1 MTPRRAGIV
10 GCGIG
15 LVVLLLWLLATESP
29 WRPGQIRPDSEGRV
43 NLSKAEDSL
52 SANDLVNA
60 GADQRT
66 TIRAHR
72 MVEVVDA
79 GGRGIENARIF
90 LVKEIDTVVRKSDRR
105 EIGVTD
111 SLGQLQIPEDLLS
124 ADLGSHLAARA
135 TGWLPNSKPVALG
148 GDAPL
153 RLVLEPEHR
162 QRFRC
167 VDLNGVPVAGIV
179 VMLSRKVVPRTFC
192 AEGLDPDLEPGF
204 DPVDASLAVMTDEA
218 GIADFREL
226 RRGAYKFQIHSE
238 YYEQVFDN
246 NSKIR
251 VEVPTDEHVIRLAP
265 LLCAVVQV
273 VGDELYSWSV
283 TTSSSLWMNQ
293 NALTRS
299 LFGLRRRLEARYPG
313 ALCYVTGHGSSDAT
327 VFSVTAELWLAHAG
341 KRMVEIPLVPAYTD
355 PEPIVI
361 TAEAGEQ
368 PNNIAEVVFTI
379 RDSVG
384 RSVACPH
391 MSVFRTKSVLPL
403 YKDVTPGQPMRLPFG
418 DWNVATRYGP
428 LERHFQPQTI
438 HVSKP
443 EESFEISLDIEL
455 VPVLVEPVGYRGR
468 IEQAGRLEF
477 TQFGR
482 RGGAGGRALDQTLL
496 WLRPGETQWYFGTD
510 SFYETFER
518 MIPVESTPEGT
529 VQTIRFDLVLKDGR

>member
-1 MTPRRAGIV
+1 MNRRSLFAA
-10 GCGIG
+10 IG
-15 LVVLLLWLLATESP
+15 LVLATLGLWLITRDSPEIPGGALPTSNQPTAASAEPRSPVLSDPTAGISESRNP
-29 WRPGQIRPDSEGRV
+29 ITVDSV
-43 NLSKAEDSL
+43 
-52 SANDLVNA
+52 
-60 GADQRT
+60 
-66 TIRAHR
+66 I
-72 MVEVVDA
+72 EVVDA
-79 GGRGIENARIF
+79 SGRGVENALVFI
-90 LVKEIDTVVRKSDRR
+90 VKEIDSVVRKADRR
-105 EIGVTD
+105 
-111 SLGQLQIPEDLLS
+111 
-124 ADLGSHLAARA
+124 DLGTTDAAGLLRVPAELLQSVPDSYLAARA
-135 TGWLPNSKPVALG
+135 RGFLPASIALAG
-148 GDAPL
+148 LTAN
-153 RLVLEPEHR
+153 RIQIRLEPELR

-179 VMLSRKVVPRTFC
+179 VMLSRKVVPASFC
-192 AEGLDPDLEPGF
+192 AEGLDPEIEPGI
-204 DPVDASLAVMTDEA
+204 DPVMASLAQVTDEM
-218 GIADFREL
+218 GIAEFGEL
-226 RRGAYKFQIHSE
+226 RRGPYKFQIHSE
-238 YYEQVFDN
+238 YYEQVFDS

-455 VPVLVEPVGYRGR
+455 VPVRVEPVGYRGR
-468 IEQAGRLEF
+468 IEQVGRLEV

-482 RGGAGGRALDQTLL
+482 RAGAGGRELDQTLL